1 MNSLSITQNP
11 AQTISH
17 LEPKLWD
24 TVNRLLIRKS
34 ISEFT
39 HELLIVPTFLFQEE
53 NWGHYS
59 IVSDAL
65 TVTYTFRAKK
75 LKLDHW
81 HIDENSIKK
90 TINENEITLDALH
103 FILEFK
109 TQLGIPEEMLPTYLE
124 EITSTLYGSAYKQTH
139 EKHSAAGLTTAS
151 FQEIEHS
158 MTEGHPCFVANN
170 GRIGFNAVDYNFYTP
185 EAAHSFSIVWLA
197 GHKDRT
203 AYNGTK
209 EIQYEDLIL
218 QELGKD
224 TIAEFNAVLTKLDL
238 NPDDYFFIPV
248 HPWQWFN
255 KLVTIFTPDIA
266 QRKLVCL
273 GYGSDNFLAQQS
285 IRTLFNSS
293 NPHKFYTKMALSILN
308 MGFVRGLSPYYMDS
322 TPPITEWLTSLF
334 EKDSYLQQCGFTM
347 LGEVATV
354 GYRNLYYEQ
363 LGRTKAHNKMLS
375 ALWRESPV
383 PMLAKGQKLMT
394 MAAFLHI
401 DKNGNAFLPEL
412 IKSSGLTPS
421 VWVQKYLKSYLSPL
435 LHCFYKYEI
444 VFMPHGEN
452 IIMILENNIPVKAIM
467 KDITEEVLV
476 FNPDLELPEKAK
488 RLFTPIANEDKILS
502 ILTDVFDCFFRF
514 MGSIFEEYSNEFSET
529 DFWEQV
535 AICVIEYQ
543 YEHPQLKD
551 KFEQYDLF
559 APEFK
564 RCCLNRLQLCNN
576 KQMLNLADPIE
587 SLQFVGTLKNPIA
600 VYKDEVIVNDL

>member
-1 MNSLSITQNP
+1 MNSNPIIQNP
-11 AQTISH
+11 AQAISH
-17 LEPKLWD
+17 LEPELWNRI
-24 TVNRLLIRKS
+24 NRLLIRKS
-34 ISEFT
+34 ISEFA
-39 HELLIVPTFLFQEE
+39 HELLIIPKLEYQEKD
-53 NWGHYS
+53 WGYYS
-59 IVSDAL
+59 IISDNPL
-65 TVTYTFRAKK
+65 IEYRFHAKK

-81 HIDENSIKK
+81 HIDQNSIVKF
-90 TINENEITLDALH
+90 ELGNEITLDALH

-109 TQLGIPEEMLPTYLE
+109 IRLGIPDEMLPTYLE

-139 EKHSAAGLTTAS
+139 EKFTATALTAAN

-170 GRIGFNAVDYNFYTP
+170 GRIGFNAIDYNFYTP
-185 EAAHSFSIVWLA
+185 EAAHSFSILWLA

-209 EIQYEDLIL
+209 DVQYQDLIV
-218 QELGKD
+218 QELGEE
-224 TIAEFNAVLTKLDL
+224 TISNFNAVLTNLHL
-238 NPDDYFFIPV
+238 NPESYFFIPV

-273 GYGSDNFLAQQS
+273 GYGSDSFSVQQS
-285 IRTLFNSS
+285 IRTLYNSS

-322 TPPITEWLTSLF
+322 TPPITEWLTDLF
-334 EKDSYLQQCGFTM
+334 NKDSYLQQCGFTM

-363 LGRTKAHNKMLS
+363 LGKTKAHNKMLS
-375 ALWRESPV
+375 ALWRESPI
-383 PMLAKGQKLMT
+383 PMLSKGQKVMT

-401 DKNGNAFLPEL
+401 DKNGKAFLPEL
-412 IKSSGLTPS
+412 IKSSGVTTS
-421 VWVQKYLKSYLSPL
+421 IWIQKYLKCYLSPL
-435 LHCFYKYEI
+435 IHCFYKYEI

-452 IIMILENNIPVKAIM
+452 IIMVLENNIPVKAIM

-476 FNPDLELPEKAK
+476 FDPNLELPEKAK
-488 RLFTPIANEDKILS
+488 RLYTPVADDAKILS
-502 ILTDVFDCFFRF
+502 ILTDIFDCFFRF
-514 MGSIFEEYSNEFSET
+514 LGEIFEEYSTDFSET

-535 AICVIEYQ
+535 AISIIEYQ
-543 YEHPQLKD
+543 YQNPEFRG
-551 KFEQYDLF
+551 KFEKYDLF
-559 APEFK
+559 TTEFK

-600 VYKDEVIVNDL
+600 IYKNDIVTI